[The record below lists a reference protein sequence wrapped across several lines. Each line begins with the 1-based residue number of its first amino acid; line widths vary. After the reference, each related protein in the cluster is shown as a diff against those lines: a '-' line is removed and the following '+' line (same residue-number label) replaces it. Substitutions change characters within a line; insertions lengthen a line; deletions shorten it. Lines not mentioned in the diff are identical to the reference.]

1 MKGVRVRILR
11 KEAAVLI
18 VAALLPLIGM
28 QVGAQE
34 PGSKELVEPITI
46 VDYSGFP
53 EGWKIRGSEEEARE
67 AYQVKQE
74 GGRVILSAKISEKSI
89 RIFKKV
95 SWDPYTHPILTWR
108 WRVLKWPEEPGAS
121 VDVYVS
127 LDRDLLGI
135 PTFVK
140 YLWSDHLPVGTEKS
154 GGFFS
159 PSEVVIRSGG
169 EFPGKWVTEEINVLE
184 DFRRIYRGDPNQEAY
199 GVGFLVSPGMEMEL
213 SEVVVLPRDEA
224 LTAGPE
230 DTESRSPG
238 DR

>member
-1 MKGVRVRILR
+1 MNRVRVRIR

-18 VAALLPLIGM
+18 LAALLPLTGM
-28 QVGAQE
+28 QAGARE
-34 PGSKELVEPITI
+34 PGAEGPIEPITI
-46 VDYSGFP
+46 IDYSGFP

-67 AYQVKQE
+67 AYKVKQE
-74 GGRVILSAKISEKSI
+74 GGRVILSAKISGESV

-95 SWDPYTHPILTWR
+95 SWDPYTHPVLTWR
-108 WRVLKWPEEPGAS
+108 WRVLKWPEGPGAS

-159 PSEVVIRSGG
+159 PSEVVIRSGMESPG
-169 EFPGKWVTEEINVLE
+169 EWVTEEINVLE
-184 DFRRIYRGDPNQEAY
+184 DFRRIYQGDPNQEAY
-199 GVGFLVSPGMEMEL
+199 GVGFLVDLGIEMEI
-213 SEVVVLPRDEA
+213 
-224 LTAGPE
+224 
-230 DTESRSPG
+230 TEIKAIPQKRA
-238 DR
+238 D